1 MARHAENTLA
11 AVKAA
16 VDIATLAGE
25 YVRVERSG
33 RALKALCPFH
43 DDHNPSMELNPD
55 RQSFKC
61 WVCGA
66 GGDVFDFLQRVER
79 IEFPE
84 ALRMLAERAGITL
97 DAPEAREREAGASKS
112 DLLACCAWAE
122 SAYFAALPADKHA
135 SEYLER
141 RGITAAS
148 VERFRLGYAP
158 TARDWLMGQARRAG
172 FSVETLDRAGLVARN
187 PETNIW
193 RERFRGRLIFP
204 IHDFQGRAI
213 GFGGRILPEAAK
225 KAAEA
230 GMHVAKYLNSPETPL
245 FQKRR
250 QLYAADLAR
259 QPARD
264 AQAVIV
270 VEGYTDV
277 VALHQAGIANAVAAL
292 GTALG
297 DDHVVNLRRLADRV
311 VLVLDG
317 DDAGQAAADKVLSMF
332 LAHDLDFRLL
342 TLPDG
347 EDPAEAVAG
356 RGAEGFR
363 TLMDGAEDPLDFALR
378 RAEAR
383 HDFQTVEGTRRGAEA
398 VLAALAKVPRS
409 SAVSQDLKLGKALDA
424 LSRRSGLAVADLKR
438 NLNRLRAQ
446 PEGKAPTPPA
456 DASAAQAPPI
466 RPETLDRLDRELVEL
481 VLGEPALIGEVITRV
496 MPSMLRDLPLRQIL
510 QSCYDLH
517 GEGLPAGFDRVSLR
531 LRDPAVRSLAAGL
544 SAPVAEAQPL
554 SAEAVPAS
562 TRVRLDG
569 LLTRLDARG
578 RHARQSE
585 LLHAYHEAMADPE
598 ATAGDRKALQDELL
612 RHLSRPPD
620 PPQSAA
626 C

>member
-84 ALRMLAERAGITL
+84 ALRMLAERAGIAL
-97 DAPEAREREAGASKS
+97 EAPEAREREAGASKS

-122 SAYFAALPADKHA
+122 AAYAGALPADKYA
-135 SEYLER
+135 SEYVER
-141 RGITAAS
+141 RGINRAS
-148 VERFRLGYAP
+148 VERFRLGFAP
-158 TARDWLMGQARRAG
+158 SARDWLMGQARRAG
-172 FSVETLDRAGLVARN
+172 FPVETLERAGLVARN

-213 GFGGRILPEAAK
+213 AFGGRILPEGEKRAT
-225 KAAEA
+225 EA

-259 QPARD
+259 QAARE
-264 AQAVIV
+264 AGAVIV

-277 VALHQAGIANAVAAL
+277 VALHQAGIENAVAAL

-317 DDAGQAAADKVLSMF
+317 DDAGQAAADKALSMF

-342 TLPDG
+342 TLPGG

-363 TLMDGAEDPLDFALR
+363 TLMAGAEDPLDFALR

-383 HDFQTVEGTRRGAEA
+383 HDFRTVEGTRRGAEA
-398 VLAALAKVPRS
+398 VLSALARVPGS
-409 SAVSQDLKLGKALDA
+409 SAVAADLKLGKALDA
-424 LSRRSGLAVADLKR
+424 LSRRSGLPVADLKR

-446 PEGKAPTPPA
+446 AEGKAAPAPAEGPTA
-456 DASAAQAPPI
+456 DVAPI
-466 RPETLDRLDRELVEL
+466 RPEALDRLDRELVEL
-481 VLGEPALIGEVITRV
+481 VLGEPSLVPEVITRV
-496 MPSMLRDLPLRQIL
+496 VPSMLRDLPLRQIL
-510 QSCYDLH
+510 QAVYDLH

-562 TRVRLDG
+562 TRARLDG
-569 LLTRLDARG
+569 LLTHLDARA

-598 ATAGDRKALQDELL
+598 ATAEDRKALHDELV
-612 RHLSRPPD
+612 RHMSRPD
-620 PPQSAA
+620 PPRSAA

>member
-172 FSVETLDRAGLVARN
+172 FSVETLARAGLVARN

-569 LLTRLDARG
+569 LLTRLDTRG